1 MAKQTIEIDV
11 PDGCE
16 VDYLIPLWSY
26 RETQDVRL
34 FFKKKE
40 SEYLEV
46 REFIARKQSGKIYVD
61 SITRWYHCTPEK
73 AEKLPGFVKW
83 VDSDWRKVEI

>member
-11 PDGCE
+11 PEGCE

-40 SEYLEV
+40 PEYIEV
-46 REFIARKQSGKIYVD
+46 REYLFTNWDGIARHNSAQKGHSDLLAIEHSTD
-61 SITRWYHCTPEK
+61 FIRWIDK
-73 AEKLPGFVKW
+73 
-83 VDSDWRKVEI
+83 DWRKVEI